1 MRKPDY
7 IPFQYQFSEGQQK
20 LESYLQVTKVEKY
33 SEVLLWRAYDPTQ
46 GINHNA
52 NHYINQNGGNSGLT
66 RGLVD
71 NFLMANGLPIYAS
84 GSGYA
89 GDDSIRLVKLE
100 RDNRLQLFMK
110 APGDLRY
117 TDKVNTDGTPV
128 VEGHPDIIGLQ
139 ETRYVTGYAL
149 KKGFSYLSQQSEG
162 SAGSTGSIVFRA
174 SEAYLN
180 YIEASYL
187 KNKTIDATADK
198 YWKALRE
205 RAGVNPDYNVT
216 IAATDM
222 AKEAKNDF
230 AAYSAGQLLTD
241 KTLYNIRRERR
252 SELISEGMRMF
263 DLRRWR
269 ALEELITQPHIIE
282 GFKLWGPMKN
292 WYNDTENGH
301 SLLIEP
307 GANGKTANVSSH
319 TESMYLRPYRINTS
333 SNNLV
338 KDGYSWAMA
347 HYLDPIAINHF
358 IITASTPSDLN
369 TSTIYQNPYWP
380 MTANS
385 GAIQ

>member
-1 MRKPDY
+1 M
-7 IPFQYQFSEGQQK
+7 
-20 LESYLQVTKVEKY
+20 
-33 SEVLLWRAYDPTQ
+33 WRAYDPEK

-66 RGLVD
+66 RGFVD
-71 NFLMANGLPIYAS
+71 NFLMANGLPIYAT

-110 APGDLRY
+110 APGDLRF
-117 TDKVNTDGTPV
+117 TDKVNIDGTPM

-149 KKGFSYLSQQSEG
+149 KKGFSYMSQQAEG

-198 YWKALRE
+198 YWKALRT

-252 SELISEGMRMF
+252 GELISEGMRMY

-269 ALEELITQPHIIE
+269 ALDELISQPQIIE
-282 GFKLWGPMKN
+282 GFKLWGPVKE
-292 WYNDTENGH
+292 WYKDKDGN

-307 GANGKTANVSSH
+307 GTAGKTANVSSH
-319 TESMYLRPYRINTS
+319 TESMYLRPQRINTS
-333 SNNLV
+333 NNNLV
-338 KDGYSWAMA
+338 KNGYSWAMA